1 MRSKFC
7 KLFLEVTREMIKP
20 NTYIDKKYKIIIQI
34 KFNESSDI
42 SKIISIKKITIV
54 SQNILLV
61 QTSEVI
67 ISY

>member
-1 MRSKFC
+1 
-7 KLFLEVTREMIKP
+7 MIKP

-34 KFNESSDI
+34 KFNESFDI
-42 SKIISIKKITIV
+42 SKIISIKKEITIV

-67 ISY
+67 LSY